1 MPRLMRFAA
10 ILLLAC
16 ASAVYSDEARPQLS
30 FGFVPQ
36 QSASTLASQW
46 TPILAYLGRETG
58 VELAFRTAP
67 DIPEFERRVA
77 AGKYDLAYM
86 NPYHYAVFSR
96 DPGYRGFARERGK
109 QLRGILVVRRDS
121 PITEVAQL
129 DGATLAFPA
138 PAAFAASLLVQANLS
153 ALGIAFEPRYVSSHD
168 SVYRSVA
175 LGLYPA
181 GGGIERTFASVDPE
195 VSQALRILW
204 RSAGF
209 TPHAFAAHPRVDSA
223 VVQSL
228 TTAMEHMT
236 DSEEG
241 NALLKAVE
249 FNGIDPARDADWDDI
264 RQLGIHRSMG
274 LEQ

>member
-1 MPRLMRFAA
+1 MRFVA
-10 ILLLAC
+10 ILLLAG
-16 ASAVYSDEARPQLS
+16 ASAVYSDEARPRLS

-36 QSASTLASQW
+36 QSASTLANQW

-58 VELAFRTAP
+58 IELAFRTAP

-77 AGKYDLAYM
+77 AGKYDLAYV

-109 QLRGILVVRRDS
+109 QLRGILVVRRES
-121 PITEVAQL
+121 PITDVAQL

-195 VSQALRILW
+195 VSRALRILW

-209 TPHAFAAHPRVDSA
+209 TPHAFAAHPRVDPA

-228 TTAMEHMT
+228 TAAMERMT

-264 RQLGIHRSMG
+264 RQLGIHRSVG
-274 LEQ
+274 LEE